1 MTPARRSIAA
11 GASLLLLIAALS
23 ACGPGEGDPTPTTEP
38 GAETSAPPSPT
49 ATPTETETSEPEPPP
64 AEPLT
69 CQNIV
74 PQSRLDFIAAAGWTL
89 FEPADFFAKLRGE
102 GHDYPELRFQ
112 DNGGIVCPWA
122 SGNHVAY
129 VYGYSPL
136 PADQVEAATAQVVSG
151 DPFVQ
156 SDFAG
161 GRLLTSQMEESPF
174 RLYWIDLK
182 GSWYLA
188 SDEQVLDELRRQN
201 P

>member
-1 MTPARRSIAA
+1 MKTARRSTAA
-11 GASLLLLIAALS
+11 ACILLALAALT
-23 ACGPGEGDPTPTTEP
+23 ACGPGGEPEPTTTPSADSSDTPSPSATPTATEEP
-38 GAETSAPPSPT
+38 SAPPDE
-49 ATPTETETSEPEPPP
+49 A
-64 AEPLT
+64 LT

-74 PQSRLDFIAAAGWTL
+74 PQSRLDFIAAQGWTL
-89 FEPADFFAKLRGE
+89 FEPADFFAKLRSE
-102 GHDYPELRFQ
+102 GFDYPELRFQ

-122 SGNHVAY
+122 SGDHVAY

-136 PADQVEAATAQVVSG
+136 PADQVEAASAQVLAG

-161 GRLLTSQMEESPF
+161 GRLFTGQMEESPF
-174 RLYWIDLK
+174 RLYWIDLN

-188 SDEQVLDELRRQN
+188 TAEDLLDELRREN

>member
-1 MTPARRSIAA
+1 MITARRSIAA
-11 GASLLLLIAALS
+11 AVGMLFTLAALT
-23 ACGPGEGDPTPTTEP
+23 ACGPGEPDPKPTTEP
-38 GAETSAPPSPT
+38 GAETSSAPTPT
-49 ATPTETETSEPEPPP
+49 ASPSATDEDPAPLP

-74 PQSRLDFIAAAGWTL
+74 PQSRLDFIAAQGWTL
-89 FEPADFFAKLRGE
+89 FEPADFFAKLRSE
-102 GHDYPELRFQ
+102 GYAYPELRFQ

-122 SGNHVAY
+122 SGDHVAY
-129 VYGYSPL
+129 VYGFSAL
-136 PADQVEAATAQVVSG
+136 PADQVAAASEQVLGG

-161 GRLLTSQMEESPF
+161 GLLFTGQMDESPF
-174 RLYWIDLK
+174 KLYWIDLK

-188 SDEQVLDELRRQN
+188 TAEDLLDELRRQN